1 MAKSSFRN
9 FSPGSAS
16 PIFGGLEM
24 INLSSFEALEAYAV
38 LMPLA
43 PWEKPKI
50 LTEALESLEA
60 QTWPPAQVVVSC
72 DGEPPS
78 GLHDALQLSDLPLQI
93 LVGPGS
99 EGVGPVLARGLIHC
113 HEELV
118 MRMDADDWSEPH
130 RAAVQIRWMM
140 NNPQVKALGTQINEF
155 EISPDSPLMR
165 RWVPLKPEDISRVSK
180 IRNPMN
186 HPSIVFR
193 KSPILAVGN
202 YRSVP
207 GFEDYELWLRLLC
220 RGFELRNVEMPLV
233 MARVGQA
240 HLSRRRGWLYAIK
253 ECRFLIFCWRCNYFS
268 TGRML
273 LLLFL
278 RVPMRLL
285 PAPLLAR
292 LMLHGMRS

>member
-1 MAKSSFRN
+1 
-9 FSPGSAS
+9 
-16 PIFGGLEM
+16 M

-202 YRSVP
+202 YSSVP
-207 GFEDYELWLRLLC
+207 GFEDYELWLRLLKQY
-220 RGFELRNVEMPLV
+220 GQQALANSPQVLV
-233 MARVGQA
+233 CVRVGSQ
-240 HLSRRRGWLYAIK
+240 HLARRRGWNYAMSEFK
-253 ECRFLIFCWRCNYFS
+253 FLLMCFRSHLIPWPYVILSIF
-268 TGRML
+268 GRL
-273 LLLFL
+273 PL
-278 RVPMRLL
+278 RLM
-285 PAPLLAR
+285 PAPVLSLIMQVFSR
-292 LMLHGMRS
+292 KKLF